1 MALNLFAVF
10 RADRKVKSFAKD
22 HVGNQE
28 DRVPLIMAGNRQ
40 NGKNFGGIVMH
51 IVLIQRA

>member
-1 MALNLFAVF
+1 MERLDLNDSKTSYL
-10 RADRKVKSFAKD
+10 R
-22 HVGNQE
+22 NQE